1 MIAMNFFKIMFASM
15 LGTLLTIFLISVICI
30 GIIAGIIS
38 AASTQVESV
47 SKNTVLHLT
56 LDNNI
61 LDREPGMR
69 LFFDMSGP
77 NKSYGLDEIIRNI
90 KKAKEDNNIQ
100 GIYLDLT
107 DVPAGITTV
116 GEIREALKDFKSS
129 GKFIY
134 AYSNV
139 LSQKAYYLATV
150 ADKVYLNP
158 EGGILFKGINSE
170 LMFLK
175 GALEKLDVKVQIV
188 RHGKFKAATEPLFL
202 DKMSPENRKQI
213 TELIN
218 DVWDGMLLGISES
231 RGISKADLNNI
242 ADSLKVS
249 SAADAYASK
258 LVDSV
263 IYMDQFLGIM
273 RTKLGLTESAVIK
286 TITLDKYMNVPFKD
300 KSLSAKD
307 KIVVI
312 YAQGNVVD
320 GEGDD
325 QNIGGD
331 RFAKAIRKAREDKKV
346 KAIVL
351 RVNSPGGSALASEIV
366 LREVL
371 LANKEKPV
379 VASFGDLAA
388 SGGYYIACGAR
399 KIYAEPTTLTGSI
412 GVWGAIPNFQ
422 GLLTNKLG
430 ITFDNA
436 MTNKNSDF
444 ISVNKP
450 LPPYQV
456 AVIQKEIEHVYDVF
470 VTHVSE
476 GRKMDKSAVDSI
488 GQGRILSGTDAKEIG
503 LVDEMGGLTKAI
515 EAAAKLAETKDYRV
529 VPMPE
534 QKDAYQQIM
543 ENFFGSKIRNSLQ
556 RELGEEYRYYEL
568 LKEVRELRG
577 IQARLPFD
585 ITLN

>member
-38 AASTQVESV
+38 AASSQVESV

-56 LDNNI
+56 LDNTI

-69 LFFDMSGP
+69 LFFDLSGP

-90 KKAKEDNNIQ
+90 KKAKEDSNIQ
-100 GIYLDLT
+100 GIYLDLSDIPT
-107 DVPAGITTV
+107 GITTV
-116 GEIREALKDFKSS
+116 GEIREALNDFKSS

-134 AYSNV
+134 AYSSM

-242 ADSLKVS
+242 ADSLKLS
-249 SAADAYASK
+249 SAADAYAGK

-263 IYMDQFLGIM
+263 IFMDQFLGIM
-273 RTKLGLTESAVIK
+273 RTKLGLAESAVIK
-286 TITLDKYMNVPFKD
+286 TITLDKYMNVPFRD

-325 QNIGGD
+325 QSIGGD

-476 GRKMDKSAVDSI
+476 GRNLDKTMVDSI
-488 GQGRILSGTDAKEIG
+488 GQGRIWSGTDAKEIG

-529 VPMPE
+529 VAMPE

-543 ENFFGSKIRNSLQ
+543 ENFFGSKIRSSLQ
-556 RELGEEYRYYEL
+556 RELGEDYRYYEL

>member
-38 AASTQVESV
+38 AASSQVESV

-56 LDNNI
+56 LDNTI

-69 LFFDMSGP
+69 LFFDLSGP

-90 KKAKEDNNIQ
+90 KKAKEDSNIQ
-100 GIYLDLT
+100 GIYLDLS
-107 DVPAGITTV
+107 DIPAGITTV
-116 GEIREALKDFKSS
+116 FEIREALNDFKSS

-134 AYSNV
+134 AYSSM
-139 LSQKAYYLATV
+139 LSQKAYYLASV

-158 EGGILFKGINSE
+158 EGGILFKGINSD

-242 ADSLKVS
+242 ADSLKLS
-249 SAADAYASK
+249 SAADAYAGK

-263 IYMDQFLGIM
+263 IFMDQFLGIM
-273 RTKLGLTESAVIK
+273 RTKLGLTEAAVIK
-286 TITLDKYMNVPFKD
+286 TITLDKYMNVPFRD

-325 QNIGGD
+325 QSIGGD

-476 GRKMDKSAVDSI
+476 GRKLDKTMVDSI
-488 GQGRILSGTDAKEIG
+488 GQGRIWSGTDAKEIG

-529 VPMPE
+529 VAMPE

-543 ENFFGSKIRNSLQ
+543 ENFFGSKIRSSLQ
-556 RELGEEYRYYEL
+556 RELGEDYRYYEL

>member
-488 GQGRILSGTDAKEIG
+488 GQGRIWSGTDAKEIG

>member
-1 MIAMNFFKIMFASM
+1 M
-15 LGTLLTIFLISVICI
+15 LGTLLTIFLISILFI
-30 GIIAGIIS
+30 GIIAGIIA
-38 AASTQVESV
+38 AASSPVESV

-61 LDREPGMR
+61 LDREPGMP
-69 LFFDMSGP
+69 LFFDMTGP
-77 NKSYGLDEIIRNI
+77 NRSNGLNDILKNIR
-90 KKAKEDNNIQ
+90 KAKEDNNIQ

-107 DVPAGITTV
+107 EIPAGITTV
-116 GEIREALKDFKSS
+116 WEIREALKDFKTS

-134 AYSNV
+134 AYSSM

-218 DVWDGMLLGISES
+218 DVWDGILLGISES

-249 SAADAYASK
+249 TATDAYACK
-258 LVDSV
+258 LVDSL
-263 IYMDQFLGIM
+263 IYMDQFLGIL
-273 RTKLGLTESAVIK
+273 RAKLGLSETAVIK
-286 TITLDKYMNVPFKD
+286 SITLDKYMKVPYKD
-300 KSLSAKD
+300 KSLNAKD
-307 KIVVI
+307 KIAVI

-325 QNIGGD
+325 QSIGGD

-399 KIYAEPTTLTGSI
+399 KIFAEPTTLTGSI

-422 GLLTNKLG
+422 GLLNNKLG

-436 MTNKNSDF
+436 MTNRNADF

-450 LPPYQV
+450 MPPYQV
-456 AVIQKEIEHVYDVF
+456 AVLQREIEHVYDVF
-470 VTHVSE
+470 VTHVAE
-476 GRKMDKSAVDSI
+476 GRKMEKTVVDSI
-488 GQGRILSGTDAKEIG
+488 GGGRIWSGTDAKAIG
-503 LVDEMGGLTKAI
+503 LVDEMGGLNKAI
-515 EAAAKLAETKDYRV
+515 EAAAELAKTKDYQV

-543 ENFFGSKIRNSLQ
+543 ENFFGANVTTSLQ
-556 RELGEEYRYYEL
+556 KELGSDYRYYEL
-568 LKEVRELRG
+568 LKEIREIRG
-577 IQARLPFD
+577 IQARLPFE
-585 ITLN
+585 IELN